1 MTFGE
6 YLQDTRQ
13 GNRMTQK
20 QLAKELGVSRQAIT
34 KWEKGY
40 GFPSLDNLEKISKLF
55 GVSID
60 EMLDYN
66 TEKIIPV
73 FEETKEDVDKNKTNF
88 KNFEKFLLERFN
100 DYDKITILYR
110 ELYKRPLLWW
120 FDFFV
125 GAGTVD
131 LADIFKTG
139 LVYSALIEKED
150 DKRLVLLSK
159 DKMYIKKIEWQSEK
173 KKIIIDGYIYKK
185 NNRELKSLQR
195 QNKL

>member
-1 MTFGE
+1 M
-6 YLQDTRQ
+6 
-13 GNRMTQK
+13 
-20 QLAKELGVSRQAIT
+20 
-34 KWEKGY
+34 
-40 GFPSLDNLEKISKLF
+40 
-55 GVSID
+55 
-60 EMLDYN
+60 
-66 TEKIIPV
+66 
-73 FEETKEDVDKNKTNF
+73 
-88 KNFEKFLLERFN
+88 
-100 DYDKITILYR
+100 
-110 ELYKRPLLWW
+110 
-120 FDFFV
+120 